1 MSEQKRPAPT
11 TSSSAPKSERPIA
24 RLHLWQIQ
32 PVRDVAVILLLLW
45 LVGLGYRMSIVT
57 VPLLLGLLLAYLLEP
72 PIAWLA
78 RRTSRPF
85 AAGAAIAVVILAF
98 VVPVGA
104 GMVFAG
110 SQGIRF
116 LSSLDNDLER
126 FVDKVERFLL
136 YLERDEVKVVISEG
150 GGIAIEPGD
159 PEPGEED
166 EADAAT
172 EGDDGTGDAPGDE
185 SAREDDD
192 ASAAPSRAEDAARDD
207 VDQADKDADDEP
219 KPEEK
224 KAERDDAE
232 AEESKPER
240 TLVQRYASTM
250 RKAIRENFGTLSQRV
265 AEGSIGALSIGWGWL
280 IFLGGAAFRYL
291 FLTPFFFFFWSI
303 SLGSVQQFGAQL
315 IPEKYRPRALVVIR
329 KMDRAIAAFI
339 RGRLTIGLILAVLY
353 TIAYTII
360 GVPVPFIFGPII
372 GIASTV
378 PYLPLLGW
386 PATMLAMAIDQAGA
400 SDPYAWWWI
409 ILGPTIVYFAFQ
421 TLDDYV
427 LTPAIQGKN
436 VGLSTPVILFA
447 VLGAGALAGV
457 YGILIA
463 IPIAACI
470 KILITDVVFPRYKA
484 WVQGKADDPLPIGGR
499 EEGTEGTP

>member
-1 MSEQKRPAPT
+1 MSEPKRP
-11 TSSSAPKSERPIA
+11 SSNDPSTPSKTERPIA

-32 PVRDVAVILLLLW
+32 PVRDVAVILLILW
-45 LVGLGYRMSIVT
+45 LIGLGYRMSIVT

-78 RRTSRPF
+78 KRTSRAF

-98 VVPVGA
+98 VVPVAAGA
-104 GMVFAG
+104 YVA
-110 SQGIRF
+110 STQSIRF
-116 LSSLDNDLER
+116 VSSLDNDLER

-136 YLERDEVKVVISEG
+136 YLERDNVAVVIDDG
-150 GGIAIEPGD
+150 GGISIEPGKEGPGSD
-159 PEPGEED
+159 ESQTEAKAGETAAREQASDAGNNGNKEPG
-166 EADAAT
+166 DAT
-172 EGDDGTGDAPGDE
+172 STDSPESEG
-185 SAREDDD
+185 
-192 ASAAPSRAEDAARDD
+192 
-207 VDQADKDADDEP
+207 
-219 KPEEK
+219 
-224 KAERDDAE
+224 
-232 AEESKPER
+232 R
-240 TLVQRYASTM
+240 TIIQRYAATL
-250 RKAIRENFGTLSQRV
+250 RKSIRENFGSLSERV
-265 AEGSIGALSIGWGWL
+265 ADGTLGALSIGWGWL

-303 SLGSVQQFGAQL
+303 SLGPVKEFGSQL
-315 IPEKYRPRALVVIR
+315 IPEKHRERSLVVIR

-353 TIAYTII
+353 TIAYTVI
-360 GVPVPFIFGPII
+360 GVPVPFIFGPVI

-463 IPIAACI
+463 IPIAACV
-470 KILITDVVFPRYKA
+470 KIIVTDVVLPRYKA

-499 EEGTEGTP
+499 EEGTQGTP

>member
-1 MSEQKRPAPT
+1 MSDPSRPSSDTTTNESKPT
-11 TSSSAPKSERPIA
+11 RPIA

-32 PVRDVAVILLLLW
+32 PVRDVAVILLILW
-45 LVGLGYRMSIVT
+45 LIGLGYKMSIVT

-72 PIAWLA
+72 PISWLA
-78 RRTSRPF
+78 KRTSRPF
-85 AAGAAIAVVILAF
+85 AAGAAIAVVVLAF

-159 PEPGEED
+159 PEPGEEIEEESAAADGTD
-166 EADAAT
+166 EPDGADAPPKKGVEPVPPKGA
-172 EGDDGTGDAPGDE
+172 GDDAPADT
-185 SAREDDD
+185 D
-192 ASAAPSRAEDAARDD
+192 RADEDADG
-207 VDQADKDADDEP
+207 EP

-224 KAERDDAE
+224 AEAKDDADAQE
-232 AEESKPER
+232 AKPER

-250 RKAIRENFGTLSQRV
+250 RRAIRENFGTLSQRV

-303 SLGSVQQFGAQL
+303 SLGSVKEFGAQL
-315 IPEKYRPRALVVIR
+315 IPEKYRARSLVVIR

-339 RGRLTIGLILAVLY
+339 RGRLTIAMILAVLY
-353 TIAYTII
+353 TIAYSLI
-360 GVPVPFIFGPII
+360 GVPVPFIFGPVI
-372 GIASTV
+372 GIASAV

>member
-1 MSEQKRPAPT
+1 MSEPKRPSTNDPSTA
-11 TSSSAPKSERPIA
+11 SKSDRSIA

-32 PVRDVAVILLLLW
+32 PVRDVAVILLILW
-45 LVGLGYRMSIVT
+45 LIGLGYRMSIVT

-166 EADAAT
+166 ETDTA
-172 EGDDGTGDAPGDE
+172 DDGTDDPGTDERAPGEGEEPVAPPGAGD
-185 SAREDDD
+185 SARED
-192 ASAAPSRAEDAARDD
+192 SGGAE
-207 VDQADKDADDEP
+207 KDADDEP
-219 KPEEK
+219 KPERKDEEK
-224 KAERDDAE
+224 ADADDA
-232 AEESKPER
+232 KPER

-353 TIAYTII
+353 TIAYTVI
-360 GVPVPFIFGPII
+360 GVPVPFIFGPVI

-470 KILITDVVFPRYKA
+470 KILITDVIFPRYKA

>member
-1 MSEQKRPAPT
+1 MSEPKRPSTDDSAT
-11 TSSSAPKSERPIA
+11 TSKTDRTIA

-32 PVRDVAVILLLLW
+32 PVRDVAVILLILW
-45 LVGLGYRMSIVT
+45 LIGLGYRMSIVT

-72 PIAWLA
+72 PISWLA
-78 RRTSRPF
+78 KRTSRPF

-104 GMVFAG
+104 GAYIA
-110 SQGIRF
+110 STQSIRF

-136 YLERDEVKVVISEG
+136 YLERDEVKVVISEEG
-150 GGIAIEPGD
+150 AIAIEPGD

-166 EADAAT
+166 AEDAGSNPEDAA
-172 EGDDGTGDAPGDE
+172 
-185 SAREDDD
+185 
-192 ASAAPSRAEDAARDD
+192 SRAEPVDEAAAPPSSR
-207 VDQADKDADDEP
+207 DADAEDAP
-219 KPEEK
+219 KPEK
-224 KAERDDAE
+224 KGEETDAE
-232 AEESKPER
+232 ADDAKPER
-240 TLVQRYASTM
+240 TLIQRYASTM
-250 RKAIRENFGTLSQRV
+250 RKAIRENFGSLSQRV

-303 SLGSVQQFGAQL
+303 SLGSVKQFGAQL
-315 IPEKYRPRALVVIR
+315 IPEKHRESALVVIR

-353 TIAYTII
+353 TIAYSFI
-360 GVPVPFIFGPII
+360 GVPVPFIFGPVI

-400 SDPYAWWWI
+400 ADPYPWWWI

-470 KILITDVVFPRYKA
+470 KIIVTDVVLPRYRA
-484 WVQGKADDPLPIGGR
+484 WVEGKADDPLPIGGR
-499 EEGTEGTP
+499 DEGTEGTP